1 MGIFCSILILLV
13 VAFWLRRLML
23 LQEIGNSAEGLRP
36 VLIDSIKEAAQKIK
50 KDVDPDEMIDIPA
63 KSGEDIFQSIEQPVE
78 GKFQVDH
85 DSAGKARSQ

>member
-1 MGIFCSILILLV
+1 
-13 VAFWLRRLML
+13 ML

-50 KDVDPDEMIDIPA
+50 KDVDPAKMIEIPA
-63 KSGEDIFQSIEQPVE
+63 RSGEDIFQSIEQPVD

-85 DSAGKARSQ
+85 DSAVKARSQ